1 MISRRNYIVITM
13 MFLILFFMFQF
24 SVVMKQRLNEYGTNQ
39 YEDAA
44 KSRFTEK
51 DMYHAL
57 SAESVEDIPSDRD
70 YVVYIGD
77 TADDTGQVITWWCSY
92 TKRAFLSF
100 PSLETWDITE
110 EHLPEALVVKGDS
123 LNLETDGP
131 VLQDLAEQGIHLIFA
146 GLPDSRELINHEE
159 LWELFGIRTIMSDNV
174 SLAGMHLFGGFL
186 LGGEA
191 IYEAESEEE
200 EKRQDLVLEVPWYV
214 TGEGTKTY
222 LVGILEDESIKDEE
236 LPAMIWR
243 HSTGTAM
250 VFCVNGDYLSNIS
263 GIGILEAMMSETYS
277 YDIYPVVNAQNLVMV
292 NYPGFADENQE
303 VLMERYSQAQTALF
317 IEVVWPD
324 IVSMLTQT
332 GNRLTC
338 MMTPQFD
345 YSDGNEP
352 DTDSAVYFL
361 RMLQEEYGEAGLSGG
376 TVSSLSL
383 RAKLQRDNM
392 FWRNIVPDY
401 SFLSF
406 YLPDVSEAG
415 QITASEYL
423 PKLRTVVT
431 DYEPDEKPVISYLDN
446 NITLQRATSSG
457 SEYTY
462 SDDFYTKSME
472 TALGYSNIVLD
483 MMNIVFPD
491 SEEDSWEKVSKKITA
506 NVATYWKPFEAF
518 SATVLSESDQRIRR
532 FLALDYS
539 ETREDHVIDLKI
551 SNFEGKAWF
560 LLRTHDEYI
569 REITGGT
576 YEKIEDGAYLI
587 EAESSHVEIELEE
600 KKLYFYEEKG

>member
-1 MISRRNYIVITM
+1 M
-13 MFLILFFMFQF
+13 
-24 SVVMKQRLNEYGTNQ
+24 
-39 YEDAA
+39 
-44 KSRFTEK
+44 
-51 DMYHAL
+51 
-57 SAESVEDIPSDRD
+57 
-70 YVVYIGD
+70 
-77 TADDTGQVITWWCSY
+77 
-92 TKRAFLSF
+92 
-100 PSLETWDITE
+100 
-110 EHLPEALVVKGDS
+110 
-123 LNLETDGP
+123 
-131 VLQDLAEQGIHLIFA
+131 
-146 GLPDSRELINHEE
+146 
-159 LWELFGIRTIMSDNV
+159 
-174 SLAGMHLFGGFL
+174 
-186 LGGEA
+186 
-191 IYEAESEEE
+191 
-200 EKRQDLVLEVPWYV
+200 
-214 TGEGTKTY
+214 
-222 LVGILEDESIKDEE
+222 
-236 LPAMIWR
+236 
-243 HSTGTAM
+243 
-250 VFCVNGDYLSNIS
+250 
-263 GIGILEAMMSETYS
+263 
-277 YDIYPVVNAQNLVMV
+277 
-292 NYPGFADENQE
+292 
-303 VLMERYSQAQTALF
+303 
-317 IEVVWPD
+317 
-324 IVSMLTQT
+324 
-332 GNRLTC
+332 
-338 MMTPQFD
+338 
-345 YSDGNEP
+345 
-352 DTDSAVYFL
+352 
-361 RMLQEEYGEAGLSGG
+361 
-376 TVSSLSL
+376 
-383 RAKLQRDNM
+383 
-392 FWRNIVPDY
+392 PDY

-600 KKLYFYEEKG
+600 KKLYFNEEKG